1 MKRLLDVALFEIRIQ
16 TGTIR
21 SVLPFVKLVAA
32 AAANYIKDKI
42 YVHIRIVIV
51 FQMIVYIFACWVI
64 ISRPKTSHSAHI
76 VSFAHN
82 LIHLSC

>member
-1 MKRLLDVALFEIRIQ
+1 MKKLLDVALFEIRIQ

-32 AAANYIKDKI
+32 AANYIKDKI
-42 YVHIRIVIV
+42 YVQIRIVIV
-51 FQMIVYIFACWVI
+51 FQMIVYIVACWVI
-64 ISRPKTSHSAHI
+64 ISRPKTSHSAHT